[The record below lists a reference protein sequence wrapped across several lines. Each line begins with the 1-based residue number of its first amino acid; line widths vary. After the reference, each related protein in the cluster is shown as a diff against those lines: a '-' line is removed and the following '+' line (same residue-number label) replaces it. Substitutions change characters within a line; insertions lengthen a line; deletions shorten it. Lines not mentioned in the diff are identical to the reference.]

1 MERHAIYY
9 VPPVGTL
16 WWKLG
21 SQWLSNST
29 DGFDSIPE
37 FRGIDRLRREQL
49 IRKPPGYGWHATLF
63 APFHLRADRT
73 HKEFAE
79 RLRTVAAHQRP
90 FELKVRA
97 GLLSGF
103 AAILP
108 ALTTTG
114 DIDRLASMAVTQFDE
129 FRAPLTLNE
138 YKRRRTAIRDPRE
151 IEHLERWGYPYV
163 FDRYRFHMTLTDR
176 ITPLEAKSVLTWWN
190 EIVDRLG
197 PLPVDEFSWC
207 IQPRPGAPFAI
218 RERSGFGK
226 G

>member
-1 MERHAIYY
+1 
-9 VPPVGTL
+9 
-16 WWKLG
+16 
-21 SQWLSNST
+21 LSNSP
-29 DGFDSIPE
+29 DAVDSISE

-49 IRKPPGYGWHATLF
+49 IRKPAGYGWHATLV

-73 HKEFAE
+73 HEEFSE
-79 RLRTVAAHQRP
+79 RLRTVAAHQRA
-90 FELKVRA
+90 FELEVRA

-108 ALTTTG
+108 APTSTAQ
-114 DIDRLASMAVTQFDE
+114 IDGLASTVVTQFDE

-138 YKRRRTAIRDPRE
+138 YKRRRTSIRDPRE
-151 IEHLERWGYPYV
+151 IQHLERWGFPYV

-176 ITPLEAKSVLTWWN
+176 LTALEAKSVLTWWN

-197 PLPVDEFSWC
+197 PLPIADLSWC
-207 IQPRPGAPFAI
+207 IQPQPGAPFAI
-218 RERSGFGK
+218 RERFGFGK